1 MDVDIMDMECRLFRM
16 AQKKWHMEP
25 KECADLFKQYK
36 IFDFIEDCY
45 DSLHLSGYQCALD
58 DIQTLLSNQGVV
70 V

>member
-1 MDVDIMDMECRLFRM
+1 MLILWIWN
-16 AQKKWHMEP
+16 AAYSAWHKKKWHMEP

>member
-25 KECADLFKQYK
+25 KEC
-36 IFDFIEDCY
+36 EDCY
-45 DSLHLSGYQCALD
+45 DGLHLSGYQCALD

-70 V
+70 L